1 MHAYVILSFI
11 FQCSNLTVSLEE
23 GVVSLDDH
31 EVWLYVAIDYRQVDQ
46 NIKSLKHNNIMLN
59 YSCVRE

>member
-31 EVWLYVAIDYRQVDQ
+31 EVWLYVATDYRQVDQ
-46 NIKSLKHNNIMLN
+46 NIKSLKHNNMLN